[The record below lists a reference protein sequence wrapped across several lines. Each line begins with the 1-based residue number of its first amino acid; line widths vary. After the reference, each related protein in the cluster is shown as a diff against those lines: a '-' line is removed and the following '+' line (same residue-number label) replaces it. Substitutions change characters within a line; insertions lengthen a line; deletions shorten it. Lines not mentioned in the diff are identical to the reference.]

1 MASDTEIV
9 PEKSTILLIVNSFW
23 SNKLCLVSSL
33 HKYLSKYLQSYFS
46 NFWSFFTIC
55 RPLRNLV
62 FKSLLIND
70 TTTYKHISGPLI
82 ELFTEQIYKSEENEN
97 EKFTWLHLAIAHKM
111 S

>member
-1 MASDTEIV
+1 M
-9 PEKSTILLIVNSFW
+9 
-23 SNKLCLVSSL
+23 
-33 HKYLSKYLQSYFS
+33 
-46 NFWSFFTIC
+46 
-55 RPLRNLV
+55 
-62 FKSLLIND
+62 ND